1 MLIENPYYQVQGLK
15 KEEVLAEFKNL
26 PIWDR
31 REVLEKILEDGDEVS
46 VNYLRIFNNSEIVA
60 ETDRRWL
67 NV

>member
-31 REVLEKILEDGDEVS
+31 REVLEKILGDSDEDES
-46 VNYLRIFNNSEIVA
+46 FA
-60 ETDRRWL
+60 EHFQSL
-67 NV
+67 NI